1 MFLVPKPH
9 MFRKW
14 SNMAH
19 GKNYFHMKKNS
30 IILGKLNKV
39 LTVKEEGH
47 NYFSL
52 VRGITFSRL

>member
-19 GKNYFHMKKNS
+19 GKNYFHNMNKNS

-39 LTVKEEGH
+39 LTVKE
-47 NYFSL
+47 
-52 VRGITFSRL
+52 

>member
-39 LTVKEEGH
+39 LTVKE
-47 NYFSL
+47 
-52 VRGITFSRL
+52 